1 MFNVTVAIPMDL
13 LPSSNGVS
21 AQPGV
26 SDTHALLGDRVL
38 LAAIVLSALAA
49 CVLGTQ
55 FVEVA
60 LAWSV
65 SALLTLLAVIAYT
78 VMRGTLVSRFVLTFV
93 QVSMVALHVQLAQG
107 MIEFHFGVF
116 VTLALLLVYLDWRP
130 IVFAAGLFAV
140 HHVAFDRLQAAGF
153 GSYCLTAPDFWR
165 VMLHAVYVVIQ
176 TSLEVVLALSMGRT
190 ARESAELRQLAMGLL
205 RNQSINLDVA
215 NVRVASDG
223 AAALQKTLQ
232 RMHHAVSTVQGSAST
247 MALACREISS
257 GAQDLSQRTEQA
269 ASTSQETAAHLEH
282 LRAAVAQSTQ
292 LSQQASNSAKTSAD
306 VAQRGGE
313 AVAQVVE
320 TMHDINADSV
330 RIGDITGVIDSIAF
344 QTNILALNA
353 AVEAARAGEQGRGF
367 AVVAAEVRALAQRSA
382 QAAREIKELIASSVS
397 KVEKGG
403 NLAQSAGDTMAELVT
418 SVHGVSTIMGQMHA
432 AALEQSS
439 VIGQVHGAVVQLDQV
454 TQQNAALVEES
465 AAAAQ
470 ALHGEADRLAEAVQV
485 FQLVR
490 SV

>member
-1 MFNVTVAIPMDL
+1 MNAAFFASFGCDGFAGRQQQSSTFPTVEE
-13 LPSSNGVS
+13 
-21 AQPGV
+21 
-26 SDTHALLGDRVL
+26 GDRVL

-116 VTLALLLVYLDWRP
+116 VTLAL
-130 IVFAAGLFAV
+130 
-140 HHVAFDRLQAAGF
+140 
-153 GSYCLTAPDFWR
+153 
-165 VMLHAVYVVIQ
+165 
-176 TSLEVVLALSMGRT
+176 SMGRT

-232 RMHHAVSTVQGSAST
+232 RMHHAVATVQGSAST

-313 AVAQVVE
+313 AVAQVV
-320 TMHDINADSV
+320 
-330 RIGDITGVIDSIAF
+330 GL
-344 QTNILALNA
+344 TNIDQ
-353 AVEAARAGEQGRGF
+353 ARHQRGF
-367 AVVAAEVRALAQRSA
+367 
-382 QAAREIKELIASSVS
+382 
-397 KVEKGG
+397 
-403 NLAQSAGDTMAELVT
+403 
-418 SVHGVSTIMGQMHA
+418 STH
-432 AALEQSS
+432 
-439 VIGQVHGAVVQLDQV
+439 
-454 TQQNAALVEES
+454 
-465 AAAAQ
+465 
-470 ALHGEADRLAEAVQV
+470 R
-485 FQLVR
+485 
-490 SV
+490 